1 MNKVS
6 KVLLKSFF
14 TNITLS
20 IIKIIS
26 GILGASG
33 ALIADGIH
41 SLSDTMTDVFA
52 IIGHKLSNK
61 PADHEHPHGHGKI
74 EYITCIIIG
83 FIVMFMGLTIIYEA
97 IYHQR
102 TTPSIYVAIISL
114 LTIFA
119 KLLLSKY
126 LLKKGKEYS
135 NNILIASG
143 KESTSDVL
151 SSIVVLISIL
161 ISQLFVYAD
170 MLAMIIV
177 GILILNIAYN
187 IFKDNFSNLLG
198 KQVTDEEY
206 ITKLEKII
214 KKEKEVMRIDLLIV
228 LKYGPSYQLNCEVG
242 MDENMKLKEVHSILE
257 KIESNLKK
265 YDEKIKNI
273 TIHVNPYKQ
282 NDQE

>member
-1 MNKVS
+1 
-6 KVLLKSFF
+6 
-14 TNITLS
+14 
-20 IIKIIS
+20 
-26 GILGASG
+26 
-33 ALIADGIH
+33 
-41 SLSDTMTDVFA
+41 
-52 IIGHKLSNK
+52 
-61 PADHEHPHGHGKI
+61 
-74 EYITCIIIG
+74 
-83 FIVMFMGLTIIYEA
+83 MFMGLTIIYEA
-97 IYHQR
+97 IFHQR

-126 LLKKGKEYS
+126 LLKKGEEYS

-151 SSIVVLISIL
+151 SSIVVLISII
-161 ISQLFVYAD
+161 ISQIFIYAD

-206 ITKLEKII
+206 INKLKKII
-214 KKEKEVMRIDLLIV
+214 KKEKEVIKIDLLIV

-257 KIESNLKK
+257 KIEANLKK
-265 YDEKIKNI
+265 YDDKIKNI

-282 NDQE
+282 NNQE

>member
-1 MNKVS
+1 
-6 KVLLKSFF
+6 
-14 TNITLS
+14 
-20 IIKIIS
+20 
-26 GILGASG
+26 
-33 ALIADGIH
+33 
-41 SLSDTMTDVFA
+41 
-52 IIGHKLSNK
+52 
-61 PADHEHPHGHGKI
+61 
-74 EYITCIIIG
+74 
-83 FIVMFMGLTIIYEA
+83 MFMGLKIIYEA

-161 ISQLFVYAD
+161 ISQIFVYAD

-198 KQVTDEEY
+198 KQVTEEEY

-214 KKEKEVMRIDLLIV
+214 KKEKEVMKIDLLIV

-257 KIESNLKK
+257 KIEKNLKK
-265 YDEKIKNI
+265 CDDKIKNI

-282 NDQE
+282 NNQE